1 MNVSFIKKQNTS
13 YSLLDDPAKINNV
26 LIISMC
32 EFQQFIKHLISDIKK
47 LKKGFYVSLLSH
59 LYSIY
64 KDNTNSSPYKTL
76 LSKVCTATNVVV
88 TDLPNNVFLKKLKTN
103 KFTDNINYLIIP
115 NFVLWDHNFV
125 IFLNKTFNSKTEC
138 TLIDV
143 STAIQSIKFT
153 HGVIK
158 DQIQSK
164 YGYAGQFVYSS
175 FLDSG
180 SFYANVLCVNNG
192 NTVTPPL
199 SSLSRHFG
207 RKVGNIK
214 VWNTRHPNISQI
226 STQVSKV
233 LIPNNSCNWNIKIG
247 LGTFVGANRD
257 CDGDKEVVT
266 YMPYPNSVID
276 FESVLYAEPGNNF
289 ICFDKL
295 RLNFVP
301 QQIFYLYIKRKN
313 ILAWLRTMPPIDK
326 LWLNNKN
333 LNFHERMCTLLTDIC
348 LLFGSKLAEFA
359 YYYLIGLINE
369 CNLNF
374 NQDEIFSYTGK
385 VDNIIKSGAK
395 GNSQLIKSTK
405 TYINTD
411 ANNIFDIAQKA
422 REGLNNHISSH
433 SKVKVGGGDIYHNN
447 TVLQNVSILNN
458 RIIFKNPELYIGHL
472 CLLPSAFLFDEK
484 HIDFILQGHL

>member
-1 MNVSFIKKQNTS
+1 MNVAFIKKQNS
-13 YSLLDDPAKINNV
+13 MYSLLDDPATINNV
-26 LIISMC
+26 VIISMS
-32 EFQQFIKHLISDIKK
+32 EFQHFIKHLISDIKK

-64 KDNTNSSPYKTL
+64 KDNKVSSPYITL
-76 LSKVCTATNVVV
+76 LSKVCVATNVVV

-143 STAIQSIKFT
+143 STAIQNIKFT

-192 NTVTPPL
+192 NTVIPPL

-207 RKVGNIK
+207 RKIDNIK

-233 LIPNNSCNWNIKIG
+233 LVTNECNNWNIKIG

-276 FESVLYAEPGNNF
+276 FESMLYGEPGINF

-301 QQIFYLYIKRKN
+301 QQILYLYIKRKQ
-313 ILAWLRTMPPIDK
+313 ILSWLRTMPPLDK
-326 LWLNNKN
+326 LWMNNKN
-333 LNFHERMCTLLTDIC
+333 LSFNIRLCTLLTDVC
-348 LLFGSKLAEFA
+348 LLFGSKLSEFV
-359 YYYLIGLINE
+359 YYYLIGLIND

-374 NQDEIFSYTGK
+374 NKEEIFSYTGN
-385 VDNIIKSGAK
+385 VDKIIKSGAK
-395 GNSQLIKSTK
+395 GNLQLVKSTK
-405 TYINTD
+405 TYINTK
-411 ANNIFDIAQKA
+411 ANDIFQIAQRA

-447 TVLQNVSILNN
+447 TVLQSVSVINN
-458 RIIFKNPELYIGHL
+458 QIIFKNPELYIGHL
-472 CLLPSAFLFDEK
+472 CLLPSTFLFDEK
-484 HIDFILQGHL
+484 HIDFILDGNL